1 MGLEEQWQP
10 DAEQVDGDIQA
21 VIDRSEARLR
31 FMITDTA
38 TDDAWIAMA
47 YAEAPFLHN
56 WK

>member
-21 VIDRSEARLR
+21 VIDRSEARPR